1 MFRYFFTILTV
12 ALFTAIS
19 ALAMASESTWPAGD
33 WRGTLNAGGQE
44 LGIVYHLQV
53 DDDQASGTMDVPAQG
68 AMGLPLPAVETEG
81 DRLTIKMPLP
91 GQARF
96 EGSRAGDA
104 IKGTF
109 SQAGQS
115 FPLTLERAVSAAPPK
130 RPQEPSEPLPY
141 RSEAVS
147 FEGAGEIRLAG
158 TLTRPEGSGP
168 FPGVVLVA
176 GAGPHDRDGTFMNH
190 RPLLVLADYLTR
202 AGFSVLRFDERGI
215 GESAGEFASAS
226 GEALA
231 GDIAAAIE
239 TLRQQEDS
247 DPARIGLLA
256 HSEGGRTAA
265 LAIAAHESIDF
276 LVMLGAPAR
285 PGIEALRAQAERSA
299 NPIAGLQAAMA
310 EAALEIK
317 PGESTDRPL
326 REAASEFME
335 TLPDEQRAAL
345 SGQAQT
351 IVDQLV
357 QGLSQPQAR
366 FSLAFDPRPALE
378 DADIPVLALYG
389 GKDRQIDAA
398 GAEQAWRAA
407 LESDATIETLP
418 NLNHFFQE
426 ADTGAPS
433 EYASIEQTIAPAA
446 LARIVDWLISLTG
459 GAQ

>member
-1 MFRYFFTILTV
+1 MFRFFTAILTV
-12 ALFTAIS
+12 ALFTA
-19 ALAMASESTWPAGD
+19 
-33 WRGTLNAGGQE
+33 
-44 LGIVYHLQV
+44 V
-53 DDDQASGTMDVPAQG
+53 
-68 AMGLPLPAVETEG
+68 
-81 DRLTIKMPLP
+81 
-91 GQARF
+91 F
-96 EGSRAGDA
+96 
-104 IKGTF
+104 
-109 SQAGQS
+109 
-115 FPLTLERAVSAAPPK
+115 AAPPN

-141 RSEAVS
+141 RSEAIS

-176 GAGPHDRDGTFMNH
+176 GAGPHDRDGSFMGH

-202 AGFSVLRFDERGI
+202 AGFAVLRFDERGI
-215 GESAGEFASAS
+215 GKSAGEFPSAA
-226 GEALA
+226 GETLA
-231 GDIAAAIE
+231 GDIAAAVE
-239 TLRQQEDS
+239 TLRQEEDS

-256 HSEGGRTAA
+256 HSEGGRIAA
-265 LAIAAHESIDF
+265 RAIATHASVDF
-276 LVMLGAPAR
+276 MVMLGAPAR
-285 PGIEALRAQAERSA
+285 PGIEGLRAQAERSA
-299 NPIAGLQAAMA
+299 NPLAGLQAAMA
-310 EAALEIK
+310 EAALQIK
-317 PGESTDRPL
+317 SAGNADKLL
-326 REAASEFME
+326 REAASGYME

-366 FSLAFDPRPALE
+366 FSLAFDPRPALT
-378 DADIPVLALYG
+378 DAGIPVLALYG

-446 LARIVDWLISLTG
+446 LARIVDWLTSLTG